1 MKLYEIRSQYLDC
14 LNRIENGEID
24 EEFIKDTLESLD
36 GDFDEKVNGIACF
49 IKGLEG
55 DITALK
61 SEVDNLR
68 QRADNKAKKAD
79 RLRQY
84 IFESMKAVSRVK
96 VETAQNVISVKK
108 NPPRVDIGDG
118 FIQWAKDN
126 SFDDILCKHV
136 EEYRPDKAAI
146 KEELKKGNEIPYC
159 RLIQGESLS
168 IK

>member
-24 EEFIKDTLESLD
+24 EEFIKDTIESLD
-36 GDFDEKVNGIACF
+36 GDFDEKVNSIACF
-49 IKGLEG
+49 IKGLDG

-61 SEVDNLR
+61 LEADNLK

-79 RLRQY
+79 RLKQY

-96 VETAQNVISVKK
+96 VETPQNVISVKK
-108 NPPRVDIGDG
+108 NPPKVDVGEN
-118 FIQWAKDN
+118 FLEWAKDN
-126 SFDDILCKHV
+126 DFELLKHT
-136 EEYRPDKAAI
+136 EEYVPDKTAI
-146 KEELKKGNEIPYC
+146 KDALKRGIEIPYC
-159 RLIQGESLS
+159 RLVQGESLS

>member
-24 EEFIKDTLESLD
+24 EEFIKDTIESLD

-49 IKGLEG
+49 IKGLDG

-61 SEVDNLR
+61 LEADNLK
-68 QRADNKAKKAD
+68 QRADNKSKKAD

-84 IFESMKAVSRVK
+84 IFESMKAVSRVR

-108 NPPRVDIGDG
+108 NPPKVDVGES
-118 FIQWAKDN
+118 FILWA
-126 SFDDILCKHV
+126 SG
-136 EEYRPDKAAI
+136 ERPELIRHKETFEADKALI
-146 KEELKKGNEIPYC
+146 KEMLKKGEEIPYC
-159 RLIQGESLS
+159 RLIQDESLS